1 MILRR
6 LALLL
11 FVAFFSMHS
20 GCAAIQEYMEGS
32 GGSQMT
38 TEKVVRGLVE
48 ALNVGSKRAVD
59 TTSQENGFLNNP
71 LIRINT
77 PQQLQVMM
85 NALKTIGFSQ
95 QVANFEVQMNRA
107 AETASKEALNVFVDV
122 IRGITFQ
129 DAWGILQGDA
139 TAATTY
145 FKDRSTSV
153 LADRFRPIVRDAMHK
168 VGLYSAYEVLSGA
181 YARLPMSGGQTFD
194 LETYIVDKALSGL
207 FTTLG
212 QEESKIRANIQSRTS
227 PILQE
232 VFGYLDAQRS
242 RGQSTSGGST
252 GASTGSGSSTTP
264 TGTISR

>member
-1 MILRR
+1 MLRR
-6 LALLL
+6 LCLLL
-11 FVAFFSMHS
+11 FVVFLATQS
-20 GCAAIQEYMEGS
+20 GCAAIQEYMDNS
-32 GGSQMT
+32 GGSGNRMT
-38 TEKVVRGLVE
+38 TEKVVAGLAE
-48 ALNVGSKRAVD
+48 ALNVGTKRAVD

-85 NALKTIGFSQ
+85 NALKTVGFSN

-129 DAWGILQGDA
+129 DAWGILQGDS

-145 FKDRSTSV
+145 FKDRSTQV
-153 LADRFRPIVRDAMHK
+153 LAERFRPIVRDSMHK
-168 VGLYSAYEVLSGA
+168 VGLYSAYEVLSTA

-194 LETYIVDKALSGL
+194 LETYIVERSLSGL

-212 QEESKIRANIQSRTS
+212 QEESKIRANLQARTS

-232 VFGYLDAQRS
+232 VFGYLDRQRAS
-242 RGQSTSGGST
+242 GQSTSG
-252 GASTGSGSSTTP
+252 SSSQP
-264 TGTISR
+264 SGTIQR

>member
-1 MILRR
+1 MFRR

-11 FVAFFSMHS
+11 IVLSFSMQS
-20 GCAAIQEYMEGS
+20 GCTALQQYLGGES
-32 GGSQMT
+32 GAQMT
-38 TEKVVRGLVE
+38 TERVVQGLIE

-59 TTSQENGFLNNP
+59 NTSQENGFLNNP

-85 NALKTIGFSQ
+85 NALKTIGFSN

-107 AETASKEALNVFVDV
+107 AEAASKEALDVFFDV

-129 DAWGILQGDA
+129 DAWNILRGDS

-145 FKDRSTSV
+145 FKDRSTTI
-153 LADRFRPIVRDAMHK
+153 LADRIRPLVRDAMHR

-181 YARLPMSGGQTFD
+181 YARLPISNGQTFD
-194 LETYIVDKALSGL
+194 LETYIVEKSLNGI
-207 FTTLG
+207 FTSLG
-212 QEESKIRANIQSRTS
+212 QEEAKIRSNIQQRTS

-232 VFGYLDAQRS
+232 VFGFLDRERAREA
-242 RGQSTSGGST
+242 
-252 GASTGSGSSTTP
+252 ASSSSSSSTQP
-264 TGTISR
+264 TGTVSH